1 MTMTDAAFQT
11 MQEISSTWVEDGFP
25 NYRVWWFRLRDDDT
39 TASEL
44 TEGGLIEPIGIW
56 KSYKLTREGLYWAI
70 EHRQPAGQAAYA

>member
-44 TEGGLIEPIGIW
+44 TESGLIEPIGIW

-70 EHRQPAGQAAYA
+70 EHRQPAGQSAYA